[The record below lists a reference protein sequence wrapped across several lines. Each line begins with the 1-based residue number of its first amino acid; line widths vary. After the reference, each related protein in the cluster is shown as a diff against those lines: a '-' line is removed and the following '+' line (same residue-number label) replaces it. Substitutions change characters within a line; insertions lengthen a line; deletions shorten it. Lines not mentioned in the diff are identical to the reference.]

1 MAASIP
7 VPGDSSRLLTF
18 TPHRLMGYITK
29 LPTPYYD
36 KKVVVYD
43 GKSRISPAD
52 RIQGIRQ

>member
-7 VPGDSSRLLTF
+7 VMGDSSRLLTF

-52 RIQGIRQ
+52 RIQGI